1 LYKIHISRKTVR
13 KTSLIFHKRPAAAVV
28 VKRTDIEKQQEPVAV
43 AALKQEQP
51 PAHEKPPATP
61 GLGSA
66 ATTEAAAIVEYQM
79 CRFGQILSLS
89 DAFDWKI

>member
-1 LYKIHISRKTVR
+1 M
-13 KTSLIFHKRPAAAVV
+13 VV
-28 VKRTDIEKQQEPVAV
+28 VKRTDIEKQEPVAV
-43 AALKQEQP
+43 AAVKQEQP

-66 ATTEAAAIVEYQM
+66 ATTEAAAIVEHQM
-79 CRFGQILSLS
+79 CRFGQFLSLS